1 MKNLLKLSIIILL
14 NQYALTE
21 EELIILEKKVH
32 STLQKNYQENY
43 GDKQSFKNIKYNIEK
58 KELKNL
64 KLLYCEKDNV
74 DIDTDECN
82 NYINKFAEAFLEKLY
97 QNRKDKFNRLK
108 DFFLSN
114 YKKFPYISDYKNFPY
129 ILENKI

>member
-21 EELIILEKKVH
+21 EELSILEKKVH

>member
-1 MKNLLKLSIIILL
+1 M
-14 NQYALTE
+14 
-21 EELIILEKKVH
+21 H
-32 STLQKNYQENY
+32 SALQKSYQENY
-43 GDKQSFKNIKYNIEK
+43 GDKRSLKDIKYNIEK

-82 NYINKFAEAFLEKLY
+82 NYINKFAEAFLKKLY
-97 QNRKDKFNRLK
+97 QNRKDKFNRLN

-114 YKKFPYISDYKNFPY
+114 CKKYQYI
-129 ILENKI
+129 